1 MNGQETLNAD
11 CIKSSFML
19 TEALFTV
26 ENDKVHKK
34 VQEVCMLKLFE
45 IVDQQMIAL
54 NADILALNISLKQD

>member
-1 MNGQETLNAD
+1 
-11 CIKSSFML
+11 ML
-19 TEALFTV
+19 TEALFSV
-26 ENDKVHKK
+26 ENDGVHKK